1 MLFTRLALYATLGYL
16 LDALGHG
23 WTTWGFWALLGLFW
37 ASETITRI
45 EVLEQIAEEVAAIK
59 RARGK
64 HND

>member
-16 LDALGHG
+16 LDALGHN
-23 WTTWGFWALLGLFW
+23 WTTWGFWSMVGLFW
-37 ASETITRI
+37 ASETLTRI